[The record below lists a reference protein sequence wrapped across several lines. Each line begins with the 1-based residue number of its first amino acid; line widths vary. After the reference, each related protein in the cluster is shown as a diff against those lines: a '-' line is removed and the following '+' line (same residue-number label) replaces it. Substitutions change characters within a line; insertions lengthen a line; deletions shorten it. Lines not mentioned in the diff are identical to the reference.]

1 LRIGPARLLVS
12 VYSCHLEISQEATME
27 ILIQAKKSA
36 ADPQMKAYAQ
46 AKLEKLTRHFDHIQ
60 QARMELGTEKKK
72 SLETMKVAE
81 LTVHVTG
88 RTGNILKAV
97 QSAEH
102 MNEAVDL
109 VIDKMD
115 RQIRQHKEKL
125 KDHRRS
131 KSVAVIAE
139 TSPEAAP
146 SAVRSNGVARIKRF
160 KMRPMTED
168 QAREQMDE
176 LGHAFFLFLNEDSQE
191 LNLLYRRHDG
201 SLGLLEADL
210 S

>member
-1 LRIGPARLLVS
+1 
-12 VYSCHLEISQEATME
+12 ME
-27 ILIQAKKSA
+27 ILIQAKKNA
-36 ADPQMKAYAQ
+36 ADPRIKAYAQ
-46 AKLEKLTRHFDHIQ
+46 AKLEKLTRHFDHILE
-60 QARMELGTEKKK
+60 ARMELGTEKNK
-72 SLETMKVAE
+72 SLEYMKVAE

-97 QSAEH
+97 QAAEH

-125 KDHRRS
+125 KNHRRARPATAA
-131 KSVAVIAE
+131 K
-139 TSPEAAP
+139 AP
-146 SAVRSNGVARIKRF
+146 SAAVRPNGVAKIKRF
-160 KMRPMTED
+160 KMKPISEQQASD
-168 QAREQMDE
+168 QMQE

-191 LNLLYRRHDG
+191 LNLLYRRNDG
-201 SLGLLEADL
+201 TLGLVEADL

>member
-1 LRIGPARLLVS
+1 
-12 VYSCHLEISQEATME
+12 ME

-46 AKLEKLTRHFDHIQ
+46 AKLEKLTRHFDHIL
-60 QARMELGTEKKK
+60 QARMELGTEKNK

-109 VIDKMD
+109 VVDKMD

-131 KSVAVIAE
+131 KSASAIAE
-139 TSPEAAP
+139 PPDAAT
-146 SAVRSNGVARIKRF
+146 SAVRSNGVAKIKRF
-160 KMRPMTED
+160 KMRPMSDD

-176 LGHAFFLFLNEDSQE
+176 LGHTFFLFLNEDSQE
-191 LNLLYRRHDG
+191 LNLLYRRRDG

-210 S
+210 H

>member
-1 LRIGPARLLVS
+1 M
-12 VYSCHLEISQEATME
+12 Q

-36 ADPQMKAYAQ
+36 ADPEIKAYAQ
-46 AKLEKLTRHFDHIQ
+46 AKLEKLARHFDHVLE
-60 QARMELGTEKKK
+60 ARLELTTEKNK
-72 SLETMKVAE
+72 SLESLKVAE

-115 RQIRQHKEKL
+115 RQIRDHKERL
-125 KDHRRS
+125 KDHRATKNGVAQGPRS
-131 KSVAVIAE
+131 SSNE
-139 TSPEAAP
+139 RP
-146 SAVRSNGVARIKRF
+146 SNGVAKVKRF
-160 KMRPMTED
+160 KLKPMTVEQAGGEMD
-168 QAREQMDE
+168 Q
-176 LGHAFFLFLNEDSQE
+176 LGHSFFLFLNEDTQE
-191 LNLLYRRHDG
+191 LNVIYRRHDET
-201 SLGLLEADL
+201 LGLVEADL

>member
-1 LRIGPARLLVS
+1 
-12 VYSCHLEISQEATME
+12 ME
-27 ILIQAKKSA
+27 ILIQAKKNA

-46 AKLEKLTRHFDHIQ
+46 AKLEKLARHFDHIL
-60 QARMELGTEKKK
+60 QARMELGTEKNK

-109 VIDKMD
+109 VVDKMD

-131 KSVAVIAE
+131 KSAAAVSQTSAE
-139 TSPEAAP
+139 AT
-146 SAVRSNGVARIKRF
+146 SAVRSNGVAKIKRF
-160 KMRPMTED
+160 KLKPISEG
-168 QAREQMDE
+168 QARDQMDE
-176 LGHAFFLFLNEDSQE
+176 LGHSFFLFLNEDTQE
-191 LNLLYRRHDG
+191 LNLLYRRNDG
-201 SLGLLEADL
+201 TLGLVEADL

>member
-1 LRIGPARLLVS
+1 
-12 VYSCHLEISQEATME
+12 ME

-46 AKLEKLTRHFDHIQ
+46 AKLEKLTRHFDHIL
-60 QARMELGTEKKK
+60 QARMELGTEKNK

-97 QSAEH
+97 QSADH

-109 VIDKMD
+109 VVDKMD

-131 KSVAVIAE
+131 KPTGAIGQGSA
-139 TSPEAAP
+139 EAAP
-146 SAVRSNGVARIKRF
+146 AAVRSNGVAKIKRF
-160 KMRPMTED
+160 KLKPISEE
-168 QAREQMDE
+168 QARDQMVE
-176 LGHAFFLFLNEDSQE
+176 LGHAFFIFLNEDTQE
-191 LNLLYRRHDG
+191 VNLLYRRNDG
-201 SLGLLEADL
+201 TMGLVEADL

>member
-1 LRIGPARLLVS
+1 
-12 VYSCHLEISQEATME
+12 ME
-27 ILIQAKKSA
+27 ILIQAKKNA

-46 AKLEKLTRHFDHIQ
+46 AKLEKLARHFDHIL
-60 QARMELGTEKKK
+60 QARMELGTEKNK

-109 VIDKMD
+109 VVDKMD

-131 KSVAVIAE
+131 KSAAAVGQ
-139 TSPEAAP
+139 TSVEAT
-146 SAVRSNGVARIKRF
+146 SAVRSNGVAKIKRF
-160 KMRPMTED
+160 KLKPISEG
-168 QAREQMDE
+168 QARDQMDE
-176 LGHAFFLFLNEDSQE
+176 LGHSFFLFLNEDTQE
-191 LNLLYRRHDG
+191 LNLLYRRNDG
-201 SLGLLEADL
+201 TLGLVEADL

>member
-1 LRIGPARLLVS
+1 
-12 VYSCHLEISQEATME
+12 ME
-27 ILIQAKKSA
+27 ILIQAKKTA
-36 ADPQMKAYAQ
+36 ADPEMKAYAE
-46 AKLEKLTRHFDHIQ
+46 AKLEKLARHFDHILE
-60 QARMELGTEKKK
+60 ARMELGTEKNK
-72 SLETMKVAE
+72 SLENMKVAE

-97 QSAEH
+97 QSASH

-125 KDHRRS
+125 KDHRHARP
-131 KSVAVIAE
+131 VASIAN
-139 TSPEAAP
+139 PAPVGEAP
-146 SAVRSNGVARIKRF
+146 PRRPNGVARIKRF
-160 KMRPMTED
+160 KMKPMSED
-168 QAREQMDE
+168 QAREEMDE

-191 LNLLYRRHDG
+191 LNLLYRRNDG
-201 SLGLLEADL
+201 SLGLVEADL

>member
-1 LRIGPARLLVS
+1 
-12 VYSCHLEISQEATME
+12 ME
-27 ILIQAKKSA
+27 ILIQAKKNA
-36 ADPQMKAYAQ
+36 ADPRIKAYAQ
-46 AKLEKLTRHFDHIQ
+46 AKLEKLARHFEHVLE
-60 QARMELGTEKKK
+60 ARMELSTERNK
-72 SLETMKVAE
+72 SLEDVKVAQ

-125 KDHRRS
+125 KDHRHP
-131 KSVAVIAE
+131 KVAAG
-139 TSPEAAP
+139 PALAP
-146 SAVRSNGVARIKRF
+146 MTEAVRPNGVAKIKRF
-160 KMRPMTED
+160 KLKPISEE
-168 QAREQMDE
+168 QAREQMDA
-176 LGHAFFLFLNEDSQE
+176 LGHAFFLFLNEDTQE
-191 LNLLYRRHDG
+191 LNLLYRRNNG
-201 SLGLLEADL
+201 TLGLVEADL

>member
-1 LRIGPARLLVS
+1 
-12 VYSCHLEISQEATME
+12 ME

-36 ADPQMKAYAQ
+36 ADPRIKAYAQ
-46 AKLEKLTRHFDHIQ
+46 AKLEKLTRHFDHIIE
-60 QARMELGTEKKK
+60 ARMELTTERNK
-72 SLETMKVAE
+72 SLEDVKVAE

-125 KDHRRS
+125 KDHRR
-131 KSVAVIAE
+131 ARPAQ
-139 TSPEAAP
+139 AAAGA
-146 SAVRSNGVARIKRF
+146 SAVVRPNGVAKIKRF
-160 KMRPMTED
+160 KMKPISEE
-168 QAREQMDE
+168 QARDQMRE

-191 LNLLYRRHDG
+191 LNLLYQRNDG
-201 SLGLLEADL
+201 TLGLVEADL

>member
-1 LRIGPARLLVS
+1 
-12 VYSCHLEISQEATME
+12 ME
-27 ILIQAKKSA
+27 ILIQAKKNA
-36 ADPQMKAYAQ
+36 ADPQVKAYAQ
-46 AKLEKLTRHFDHIQ
+46 AKLEKLTRHFDHIL
-60 QARMELGTEKKK
+60 QARMELGTEKNK

-109 VIDKMD
+109 VVDKMD

-131 KSVAVIAE
+131 KPAGALGP
-139 TSPEAAP
+139 TTEAP
-146 SAVRSNGVARIKRF
+146 TSAVRSNGVAKIKRF
-160 KMRPMTED
+160 KMKPISEE
-168 QAREQMDE
+168 QARDQMEE
-176 LGHAFFLFLNEDSQE
+176 LSHAFFLFLNEDTQE

-201 SLGLLEADL
+201 TLGLVEADL

>member
-1 LRIGPARLLVS
+1 
-12 VYSCHLEISQEATME
+12 ME

-36 ADPQMKAYAQ
+36 ADPEIKAYAQ
-46 AKLEKLTRHFDHIQ
+46 GKLEKLTRHFDHIL
-60 QARMELGTEKKK
+60 QARMELGTDKNK

-125 KDHRRS
+125 KDHRRA
-131 KSVAVIAE
+131 K
-139 TSPEAAP
+139 PAAAAGP
-146 SAVRSNGVARIKRF
+146 ATATTAVRPNGVAKIKRF

-168 QAREQMDE
+168 QAREQMSE

-210 S
+210 R

>member
-1 LRIGPARLLVS
+1 M
-12 VYSCHLEISQEATME
+12 ME
-27 ILIQAKKSA
+27 ILIQAKKNA
-36 ADPQMKAYAQ
+36 ADPRIKAYAQ
-46 AKLEKLTRHFDHIQ
+46 AKLEKLTRHFNHILE
-60 QARMELGTEKKK
+60 ARMELSTERNK
-72 SLETMKVAE
+72 SLEDVKVAE

-109 VIDKMD
+109 VVDKMD

-125 KDHRRS
+125 KDHRHL
-131 KSVAVIAE
+131 KVAAVP
-139 TSPEAAP
+139 TSTA
-146 SAVRSNGVARIKRF
+146 STDAVRPNGVAKIKRF
-160 KMRPMTED
+160 KMKPISED
-168 QAREQMDE
+168 QARDQMDE
-176 LGHAFFLFLNEDSQE
+176 LGHAFFLFLNEDTQE

-201 SLGLLEADL
+201 TLGLVEADL

>member
-1 LRIGPARLLVS
+1 
-12 VYSCHLEISQEATME
+12 ME
-27 ILIQAKKSA
+27 ILIQGKKNA
-36 ADPQMKAYAQ
+36 ADPGIKAYAQ
-46 AKLEKLTRHFDHIQ
+46 AKLEKLTRHFDHILE
-60 QARMELGTEKKK
+60 ARMELSTERNK
-72 SLETMKVAE
+72 SLEDVKVAE

-97 QSAEH
+97 QSADH

-131 KSVAVIAE
+131 KPTAE
-139 TSPEAAP
+139 VVAAP
-146 SAVRSNGVARIKRF
+146 TVTTDAVRPNGVAKIKRF
-160 KMRPMTED
+160 KMKPISEE
-168 QAREQMDE
+168 QARDQMEE
-176 LGHAFFLFLNEDSQE
+176 LRHSFFLFLNEDTQE
-191 LNLLYRRHDG
+191 LNLLYRRNDG
-201 SLGLLEADL
+201 TLGLVEADL

>member
-1 LRIGPARLLVS
+1 
-12 VYSCHLEISQEATME
+12 ME
-27 ILIQAKKSA
+27 ILIQAKKNA
-36 ADPQMKAYAQ
+36 ADPRIKAYAQ
-46 AKLEKLTRHFDHIQ
+46 AKLEKLTRHFDHILEV
-60 QARMELGTEKKK
+60 RMELGTEKNK
-72 SLETMKVAE
+72 SLENMKVAE

-97 QSAEH
+97 QAAEH

-131 KSVAVIAE
+131 R
-139 TSPEAAP
+139 PAAP
-146 SAVRSNGVARIKRF
+146 QSPAAGSAAVRQNGVAKIKRF
-160 KMRPMTED
+160 KMKPISEE
-168 QAREQMDE
+168 QARQQMQE

-191 LNLLYRRHDG
+191 LNLLYRRNDG
-201 SLGLLEADL
+201 TLGLVEADL

>member
-1 LRIGPARLLVS
+1 L
-12 VYSCHLEISQEATME
+12 E

-36 ADPQMKAYAQ
+36 ADPQIKAYAQ
-46 AKLEKLTRHFDHIQ
+46 AKLEKLARHYDHILE
-60 QARMELGTEKKK
+60 ARMELGTEKNK
-72 SLETMKVAE
+72 SLENMKVAE
-81 LTVHVTG
+81 LIVHVTG

-97 QSAEH
+97 QSAGH

-131 KSVAVIAE
+131 KPMGEIALGP
-139 TSPEAAP
+139 TPPATT
-146 SAVRSNGVARIKRF
+146 AVRPNGVAKIKRF
-160 KMRPMTED
+160 KMKPMSEE
-168 QAREQMDE
+168 QAREEME
-176 LGHAFFLFLNEDSQE
+176 RLGHAFFLFLNEDSQE

-201 SLGLLEADL
+201 TFGLVEADL

>member
-1 LRIGPARLLVS
+1 
-12 VYSCHLEISQEATME
+12 ME

-36 ADPQMKAYAQ
+36 ADPEMKAYAQ
-46 AKLEKLTRHFDHIQ
+46 GKLEKLTRHFDHIL
-60 QARMELGTEKKK
+60 QARMELGTDKNK

-125 KDHRRS
+125 KDHRRA
-131 KSVAVIAE
+131 K
-139 TSPEAAP
+139 PAAATGQP
-146 SAVRSNGVARIKRF
+146 ASTTAVRPNGVARIKRF

-168 QAREQMDE
+168 QARDQMSE

-210 S
+210 R

>member
-1 LRIGPARLLVS
+1 
-12 VYSCHLEISQEATME
+12 ME

-36 ADPQMKAYAQ
+36 ADPQIKAYAQ
-46 AKLEKLTRHFDHIQ
+46 AKLEKLARHFNHILE
-60 QARMELGTEKKK
+60 ARMELGTEKNK
-72 SLETMKVAE
+72 SLENMKVAE

-97 QSAEH
+97 QSAGH

-125 KDHRRS
+125 KDHR
-131 KSVAVIAE
+131 KAKPAVLAAQA
-139 TSPEAAP
+139 PAAP
-146 SAVRSNGVARIKRF
+146 GGAVVRPNGVAKIKRF
-160 KMRPMTED
+160 KMRPMSEE
-168 QAREQMDE
+168 QARQQMDE

-201 SLGLLEADL
+201 SLGLVEADL

>member
-1 LRIGPARLLVS
+1 
-12 VYSCHLEISQEATME
+12 ME

-36 ADPQMKAYAQ
+36 ADPQIKAYAQ
-46 AKLEKLTRHFDHIQ
+46 AKLEKLARHFDHILE
-60 QARMELGTEKKK
+60 ARMELGTEKNK
-72 SLETMKVAE
+72 SLENMKVAE

-97 QSAEH
+97 QSAGH

-125 KDHRRS
+125 KDHRRT
-131 KSVAVIAE
+131 KSTAEVALG
-139 TSPEAAP
+139 PAP
-146 SAVRSNGVARIKRF
+146 PVTTLRPNGVAKIKRF
-160 KMRPMTED
+160 KMKPMSEQ
-168 QAREQMDE
+168 QARDE
-176 LGHAFFLFLNEDSQE
+176 MERLGHAFFLFLNEDSQE

-201 SLGLLEADL
+201 SLGLVEADL

>member
-1 LRIGPARLLVS
+1 M
-12 VYSCHLEISQEATME
+12 Q

-60 QARMELGTEKKK
+60 QARMELGTEKNK

-109 VIDKMD
+109 VVDKMD

-131 KSVAVIAE
+131 KPAAVVGE
-139 TSPEAAP
+139 SSSQGAA
-146 SAVRSNGVARIKRF
+146 SAVRSNGVAKIKRF
-160 KMRPMTED
+160 KMRPMSDE

-176 LGHAFFLFLNEDSQE
+176 LGHTFFLFLNEDSQE

-201 SLGLLEADL
+201 TLGLLEADL
-210 S
+210 L